1 MNLSRFSLEGRV
13 ALVTGGSRGIGR
25 AIALAFADAGADVAI
40 SGRKLP
46 DLESVA
52 DEIEKKGVKSMAV
65 ASHIARGEESKA
77 LVDKVKGEWGKIDIL
92 VNNAGTSPYY
102 GPLLEAEEWAWDATM
117 NVNLKGPFLLS
128 QRVASMMKEQGGG
141 SIINMAS
148 IMGMVPSEIGFYSVT
163 KAGLIMLTKVLA
175 KEWGQYKIRVNA
187 IAPGVVKTRLSEALW
202 KDPVKGEEAA
212 KSKALG
218 YIGVPEDIAG
228 AALFLASDAS
238 SYVTGEVIVV
248 DGGELVGPAPD
259 FGT

>member
-1 MNLSRFSLEGRV
+1 MNLARFSLEGKV

-25 AIALAFADAGADVAI
+25 AIALALADAGADVAI
-40 SGRKLP
+40 SSRKLP

-52 DEIEKKGVKSMAV
+52 DEISKKGVKSMAV
-65 ASHIARGEESKA
+65 ASHIAKGEESKA
-77 LVDKVKGEWGKIDIL
+77 LVDRVKREWGKIDVL
-92 VNNAGTSPYY
+92 VNNAGTNPYY
-102 GPLLEAEEWAWDATM
+102 GPLLEAEEWAWDVTM

-128 QRVASMMKEQGGG
+128 QVVAGVMKEQGGG
-141 SIINMAS
+141 SIINIAS
-148 IMGMVPSEIGFYSVT
+148 IMGMVPSELGIYSVS
-163 KAGLIMLTKVLA
+163 KAGIIMLTQVLA

-187 IAPGVVKTRLSEALW
+187 IAPGVVKTKLSEALW
-202 KDPVKGEEAA
+202 KDPAKEEEAA

>member
-1 MNLSRFSLEGRV
+1 MNLSRFSLEGKV

-25 AIALAFADAGADVAI
+25 AIALALADAGADVAI
-40 SGRKLP
+40 SSRKLP
-46 DLESVA
+46 DLEMVA
-52 DEIEKKGVKSMAV
+52 NELQQKGVKSMAV
-65 ASHIARGEESKA
+65 ASHIAKGEESRT
-77 LVDKVKGEWGKIDIL
+77 LVDRVKGEWGKIDVL
-92 VNNAGTSPYY
+92 VNNAGTNPYY
-102 GPLLEAEEWAWDATM
+102 GPLLEVEEWAWDVTM

-128 QRVASMMKEQGGG
+128 QVVAGVMKEQGGG
-141 SIINMAS
+141 SIINIAS
-148 IMGMVPSEIGFYSVT
+148 IMGIIPSELGIYSVS
-163 KAGLIMLTKVLA
+163 KAGIIMLTQVLA
-175 KEWGQYKIRVNA
+175 REWGQYKIRVNA
-187 IAPGVVKTRLSEALW
+187 IAPGVVKTKLSEALW